1 MLVAYI
7 LWTHND
13 HPVIRVLIHLLWC
26 CCWHFNPVVPKWSFI
41 PRFRDSWVQAAIEAA
56 GWVFPAI
63 HEWHMLRF
71 PILTKKTE
79 GLPNQ
84 HKNGFRTGF
93 LISNFTIQ
101 FAILARLLIRFFSR
115 KKSYWK
121 KYFSSLS
128 KVGSWSS
135 GVIHASSQAV
145 QDLVDQSLQRWLGWM
160 IGILTWMVQFFYYSP
175 TFSRQGIYIGK
186 MSLHNMPQIHRW
198 NLPNKKMQM
207 VVIPL
212 LRFGAFLWWWWFV
225 VWPPHLYIY
234 IYSPIIPIPP
244 QSHQTRTKSQGSIEG
259 FGGHGI
265 IPLRGRR
272 MARGKVSLF
281 VELVGE
287 GSHWRIIVVSNSN

>member
-1 MLVAYI
+1 MITRWFGSLSICYDAVAGTSI
-7 LWTHND
+7 QWFLND
-13 HPVIRVLIHLLWC
+13 HSSPGFVTVECKQPSKL
-26 CCWHFNPVVPKWSFI
+26 
-41 PRFRDSWVQAAIEAA
+41 RDEFSQQFMNDICL
-56 GWVFPAI
+56 GSQYSQ
-63 HEWHMLRF
+63 
-71 PILTKKTE
+71 KKQRACQ
-79 GLPNQ
+79 NQ

-225 VWPPHLYIY
+225 VWPPHLYIL
-234 IYSPIIPIPP
+234 YSPIIPNPP

>member
-63 HEWHMLRF
+63 HEWHMPRF

-79 GLPNQ
+79 GLPKSTQ
-84 HKNGFRTGF
+84 EWLPDWFF
-93 LISNFTIQ
+93 NFKFHHPVCHSGTP
-101 FAILARLLIRFFSR
+101 FDTFFSR

-234 IYSPIIPIPP
+234 IYIFTYHTNSPPIPP
-244 QSHQTRTKSQGSIEG
+244 DSYQVTRIHRRFRRPRDNTSSGTSHGSWEG
-259 FGGHGI
+259 FAFRGI
-265 IPLRGRR
+265 GRWR
-272 MARGKVSLF
+272 KSL
-281 VELVGE
+281 EDHSG
-287 GSHWRIIVVSNSN
+287 